1 MTVKPR
7 DIVRR
12 LAGEQYYIV
21 EQVVDDDRGRH
32 LLVKETD
39 GDGHWIFNSKECEVI
54 GRSRLF
60 E

>member
-1 MTVKPR
+1 MIVKPR
-7 DIVRR
+7 DIIKRR
-12 LAGEQYYIV
+12 GGELYYIV

-32 LLVKETD
+32 LMVKEVD
-39 GDGHWIFNSKECEVI
+39 GDGHWLFNSKECEVI

>member
-12 LAGEQYYIV
+12 IGGEQYYIV

>member
-12 LAGEQYYIV
+12 LGGEQYYIV

>member
-12 LAGEQYYIV
+12 IGGEQYYIV

-39 GDGHWIFNSKECEVI
+39 GDGHWIFNSKECEVV

>member
-12 LAGEQYYIV
+12 LGGEQYYIV
-21 EQVVDDDRGRH
+21 EQVVDDGRGRH